1 MDKLIQED
9 ENKKN
14 KVNPNIMISINKEDN
29 LKK

>member
-14 KVNPNIMISINKEDN
+14 KVNPKIMISINKEDN